1 MRSSSASTR
10 ALRSRW
16 TARKSRSFANPT
28 SWPRSSSKTA
38 PQSVSNPNLFEEQT
52 SVAKQLIFSDAG
64 RRKMLGGV
72 DILAKAVGS
81 TLGPTGRN
89 VILSKS
95 FGGPLVTKDG
105 VTVSKEIEL
114 SDPFE
119 NMGAKLVNVV
129 ASKTSDVA
137 GDGTTTATILARAI
151 YREGLRNVTSGANP
165 TAVRRGIEKAVEVAV
180 NELHET
186 VSRLID
192 PLPKGKEQISQIG
205 AISANNDPEVGKM
218 LADAIER
225 VGRDGVITVE
235 EGKTASTVLEF
246 VEGMQFD
253 KGYLSPYFVTS
264 PTTMEVLFEDA
275 LILLHEKKISSL
287 RELIPLLE
295 KVAQSGKP
303 LLVVAEDV
311 EGEALATLVV
321 NKLRGVLNI
330 AAVKAPGFGDRRK
343 AMLGDMAVLTGGTVI
358 SEDLG
363 LKLENLQ
370 LSQLGQAKQIKVDK
384 DTTTIIQG
392 AGKKA
397 EIQRRID
404 QLRRQID
411 ETDSEYD
418 KEKFQERLAKL
429 SGGVALIR
437 VGAPTEL
444 DMKQTKARIE
454 DALHATRAA
463 AEEGIV
469 PGGGVA
475 LLRVIP
481 AVQKLHDTLSGDERI
496 GSGIVLRALEEPIR
510 YIAANSGHDGGVIA
524 EEVRSKSGA
533 VGFDA
538 NTGNFVD
545 MFEAGIIDPT
555 KVTRTALQNAASIAA
570 LMLTTEAMIT
580 NIKDDEKEGGPAI
593 EGSVR

>member
-1 MRSSSASTR
+1 
-10 ALRSRW
+10 
-16 TARKSRSFANPT
+16 
-28 SWPRSSSKTA
+28 
-38 PQSVSNPNLFEEQT
+38 
-52 SVAKQLIFSDAG
+52 VAKQLLFSDTA
-64 RRKMLGGV
+64 RRKMMEGV
-72 DILAKAVGS
+72 DTLARAVGT

-95 FGGPLVTKDG
+95 FGGPTVTKDG
-105 VTVSKEIEL
+105 VTVAKEIEL
-114 SDPFE
+114 ADPFE

-137 GDGTTTATILARAI
+137 GDGTTTATVLARSI
-151 YREGLRNVTSGANP
+151 YREGLKSITSGANP
-165 TAVRRGIEKAVEVAV
+165 MAVRRGIEKTVEAAVS
-180 NELHET
+180 ELT
-186 VSRLID
+186 GKISRPVS
-192 PLPKGKEQISQIG
+192 KKEEIAQVG
-205 AISANNDPEVGKM
+205 AISANNDPTIGKM
-218 LADAIER
+218 LADAVER

-235 EGKTASTVLEF
+235 EGKTATTTLEF

-253 KGYLSPYFVTS
+253 KGYASPYFVTS
-264 PTTMEVLFEDA
+264 PSTMEVLFEDA

-287 RELIPLLE
+287 REMVPLLE
-295 KVAQSGKP
+295 KVAQSGNP
-303 LLVVAEDV
+303 LLIIAEDV

-321 NKLRGVLNI
+321 NKLRGVLNVS
-330 AAVKAPGFGDRRK
+330 AVKAPGFGDRRK

-370 LSQLGQAKQIKVDK
+370 LSQLGKCKKVKVNK
-384 DTTTIIQG
+384 DSTTLIQG

-397 EIQRRID
+397 DIQRRID

-437 VGAPTEL
+437 VGAPTEA

-475 LLRVIP
+475 LLRVLP
-481 AVQKLHDTLSGDERI
+481 AAQKVYDSLAGDEKF
-496 GSGIVLRALEEPIR
+496 GAATVLRALEEPTR
-510 YIAANSGHDGGVIA
+510 LIAFNSGHDGGVVVDDLKGR
-524 EEVRSKSGA
+524 EGA
-533 VGFDA
+533 IGFDA
-538 NTGNFVD
+538 NTGEFTD
-545 MFEAGIIDPT
+545 MFKAGIVDPT
-555 KVTRTALQNAASIAA
+555 KVTRSALQNAASIAA
-570 LMLTTEAMIT
+570 LMLTTEAMVT
-580 NIKDDEKEGGPAI
+580 NIKDDEKENAPRI
-593 EGSVR
+593 EGAVR

>member
-1 MRSSSASTR
+1 M
-10 ALRSRW
+10 
-16 TARKSRSFANPT
+16 
-28 SWPRSSSKTA
+28 
-38 PQSVSNPNLFEEQT
+38 
-52 SVAKQLIFSDAG
+52 AKQLLFSDAA
-64 RRKMLGGV
+64 RRKLLEGV
-72 DILAKAVGS
+72 DVLAHAVGT

-95 FGGPLVTKDG
+95 FGGPTVTKDG

-114 SDPFE
+114 PDPFE

-129 ASKTSDVA
+129 ASKTSDTA
-137 GDGTTTATILARAI
+137 GDGTTTATILARALF
-151 YREGLRNVTSGANP
+151 REGLRNITSGANP
-165 TAVRRGIEKAVEVAV
+165 TAVRRGIEKAVEAAV
-180 NELHET
+180 TELRDKLSRP
-186 VSRLID
+186 VS
-192 PLPKGKEQISQIG
+192 KKEEIAQVG
-205 AISANNDPEVGKM
+205 TISANNDATIGNM
-218 LADAIER
+218 LADAVER

-235 EGKTASTVLEF
+235 EGKTATTTLEF

-264 PTTMEVLFEDA
+264 PTTMEVIFDDA

-287 RELIPLLE
+287 REMIPLLE

-303 LLVVAEDV
+303 LLIIAEDV
-311 EGEALATLVV
+311 DGEALATLVV

-343 AMLGDMAVLTGGTVI
+343 AMLADIAILTGGTVI

-363 LKLENLQ
+363 LKLENLT
-370 LSQLGQAKQIKVDK
+370 LKELGTAKQIKVNK
-384 DTTTIIQG
+384 DSTTLIQG

-397 EIQRRID
+397 DIQKRID
-404 QLRRQID
+404 QLRRQIE
-411 ETDSEYD
+411 ETESEYD

-429 SGGVALIR
+429 SGGVALIN
-437 VGAPTEL
+437 VGAATEAA
-444 DMKQTKARIE
+444 MKEIKARVE

-481 AVQKLHDTLSGDERI
+481 AVEKLRDTLKGDEQL
-496 GSGIVLRALEEPIR
+496 GASIVLRGLEEPIR
-510 YIAANSGHDGGVIA
+510 HIASNSGHDGAVVA
-524 EEVRSKSGA
+524 EEVKSREGA
-533 VGFDA
+533 VGFNA
-538 NTGNFVD
+538 NTGEYVD
-545 MFEAGIIDPT
+545 LFKAGIVDPT
-555 KVTRTALQNAASIAA
+555 KVTRSALQNAASIAA

-580 NIKDDEKEGGPAI
+580 NIKDDEKDGAARV

>member
-1 MRSSSASTR
+1 
-10 ALRSRW
+10 
-16 TARKSRSFANPT
+16 
-28 SWPRSSSKTA
+28 
-38 PQSVSNPNLFEEQT
+38 
-52 SVAKQLIFSDAG
+52 VAKQLIFSDAG

-72 DILAKAVGS
+72 DTLAKAVGS

-89 VILSKS
+89 VIVSKS

-114 SDPFE
+114 NDPFE

-180 NELHET
+180 NELHDKLSRP
-186 VSRLID
+186 VS
-192 PLPKGKEQISQIG
+192 KKEEIAQVGS
-205 AISANNDPEVGKM
+205 ISANNDPTIGAM
-218 LADAIER
+218 LADAVEK

-264 PTTMEVLFEDA
+264 PTTMEVVFEDA

-303 LLVVAEDV
+303 LLIVAEDV

-384 DTTTIIQG
+384 DTTTVIQG

-397 EIQRRID
+397 GIQRRID
-404 QLRRQID
+404 QLRRQIE

-437 VGAPTEL
+437 VGAPTET

-475 LLRVIP
+475 LIRVIP
-481 AVQKLHDTLSGDERI
+481 AVEKLHSELQGDEKLGVAI
-496 GSGIVLRALEEPIR
+496 ILRALEEPTR
-510 YIAANSGHDGGVIA
+510 YIASNSGHDGGVIA
-524 EEVRSKSGA
+524 EEVKSKSGA

-580 NIKDDEKEGGPAI
+580 NIKDDEKEGGPGI